1 MTPIKET
8 ITRILEEKLAIN
20 EADIKDDARFYDDL
34 GVDSLDFVEMI
45 VDVEKTFNINIPD
58 DEYER
63 LRTVAS
69 LVAYV
74 TKKVSQRRVPQMA

>member
-8 ITRILEEKLAIN
+8 ITRILEEKLALDK
-20 EADIKDDARFYDDL
+20 ADIKDDARFYDDL

-45 VDVEKTFNINIPD
+45 VEVEKTFNINIPD

-63 LRTVAS
+63 LKNVGS
-69 LVAYV
+69 LVNYV
-74 TKKVSQRRVPQMA
+74 TKKVSRQRVPQMA

>member
-1 MTPIKET
+1 MTPIKQT
-8 ITRILEEKLAIN
+8 ITRILEEKLAIS